1 MELRL
6 ERKWFE
12 DTCTIG
18 KLYVDDEYECYILE
32 DVVRPLGE
40 KVYGE
45 TAIPYGDYTVIVNR
59 SNRFKKDLPFI
70 YNMPDMSV
78 EDGHG
83 VRFTGIRIHPGNTDA
98 DTHGCLLPGA
108 SKMDNKIGDSRLA
121 FNKLFA
127 KICAA
132 IDAEEDVVLTI
143 VREDA

>member
-1 MELRL
+1 MDLRL

-18 KLYVDDEYECYILE
+18 NLYVDDEYECYILE
-32 DVVRPLGE
+32 DVVRPKGE

-45 TAIPYGDYTVIVNR
+45 TAIPYGDYTVIVNW

-83 VRFTGIRIHPGNTDA
+83 VRFTGVRIHPGNTDK
-98 DTHGCLLPGA
+98 DTHGCLLPGS
-108 SKMDNKIGDSRLA
+108 SKMNNKIGDSKLA

-127 KICAA
+127 KISAA
-132 IDAEEDVVLTI
+132 IDAGEEVVLTI